1 MTWRRFIWGLTL
13 VANVAFAALVFS
25 TRSHWGPNDYIG
37 GTLLIAGPLLGVVA
51 LLAAGPPE
59 K

>member
-1 MTWRRFIWGLTL
+1 MTWRRLLWGSTM
-13 VANVAFAALVFS
+13 VANIAFAALVFS

-37 GTLLIAGPLLGVVA
+37 GTLLIVGPLLGVVA
-51 LLAAGPPE
+51 LLAAGPPV